1 MSIERPEQRTIINV
15 SPEALPAH
23 IERVDEAFD
32 NTSLPQAHAEGL
44 VDNQVPDH
52 AQDVIDIANPDTAN
66 FIERTAREEPVS
78 HRRRNLLIGLG
89 AGAAGIALAVGA
101 FVGIKGATDGS
112 HNAAPGSDPKATGQ
126 LNETSPSPS
135 ALQEHN
141 YTVQELL
148 IPATLSG
155 EDAAKMLFE
164 QRFSTWYAAG
174 ASDKLSSDWLKA
186 GGGGAMPKSMA
197 AASGPTFADAVMV
210 PDWRNRPSLVRIEQ
224 REEAVNADA
233 LETWLMTYKS
243 HDAQDKEPYKRS
255 LTVEKADVVSSTD
268 SSIIL
273 TVYATEHENAD
284 KNRAIQIDPN
294 HTSIEGNKLV
304 GHVQLNKVDGS
315 WKLADLKWQI

>member
-1 MSIERPEQRTIINV
+1 MSIERPEHRTISNV

-66 FIERTAREEPVS
+66 FIERTARDEPVS

-89 AGAAGIALAVGA
+89 AGAAGVALAVGA

-112 HNAAPGSDPKATGQ
+112 HNAVPGSDPKLTGQ

-135 ALQEHN
+135 ALQEHT

-155 EDAAKMLFE
+155 QDAAKMLFE
-164 QRFSTWYAAG
+164 QRFSAWYAAG
-174 ASDKLSSDWLKA
+174 ASDKLNSDWHKSAANGADALK
-186 GGGGAMPKSMA
+186 PIT
-197 AASGPTFADAVMV
+197 ASTAKTFADALFVS
-210 PDWRNRPSLVRIEQ
+210 DWQNRLSLVRLEQ
-224 REEAVNADA
+224 REEAVNSNA

-243 HDAQDKEPYKRS
+243 HDGQDKEPYKRS
-255 LTVEKADVVSSTD
+255 LTVEKVDIVSSSDAST
-268 SSIIL
+268 IL
-273 TVYATEHENAD
+273 TVYMTEHENAD

-304 GHVQLNKVDGS
+304 WQVQLDKVDGS
-315 WKLADLKWQI
+315 WKLADLK